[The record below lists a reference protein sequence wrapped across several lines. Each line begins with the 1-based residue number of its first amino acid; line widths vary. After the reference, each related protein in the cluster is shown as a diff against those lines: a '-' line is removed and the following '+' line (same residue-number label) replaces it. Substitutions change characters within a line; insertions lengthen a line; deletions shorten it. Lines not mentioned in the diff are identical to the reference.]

1 MKKIFYSLLFWL
13 IPIIG
18 FAFTELVIDE
28 YKTDVYFGNG
38 ILTKEKTAI
47 YNAGILEKAIK
58 HKFYNGKTSEMKK
71 HIGKVDY
78 AYNRTDGQIVDLLE
92 SLVQKVDGTGL
103 ESVHKAAQIAYL
115 LVGLST
121 QKAHD
126 TDLKL
131 QVEQYKNSI
140 EQGHKVLVVAHSQGN
155 LFAREAYLR
164 LPVWMHKYWEAVS
177 IATPMN
183 SDIKSGTPRI
193 NWDND
198 LVSYLAFGNSGWLD
212 NPVRQ
217 IGWNPLKSAI
227 GLSHREHRPDDGYAW
242 KSDAG
247 RKSPKGDWESSE
259 DYLKKGDRLLLI
271 QLL

>member
-1 MKKIFYSLLFWL
+1 MKRIFLLLTIF
-13 IPIIG
+13 IT
-18 FAFTELVIDE
+18 FAFGIIDE

-38 ILTKEKTAI
+38 ILTTDDDARSNAMDVLEPAIRKEI
-47 YNAGILEKAIK
+47 YANNED
-58 HKFYNGKTSEMKK
+58 EMYK

-140 EQGHKVLVVAHSQGN
+140 EQGHKVLVIAHSQIMAQPSN
-155 LFAREAYLR
+155 IYQN
-164 LPVWMHKYWEAVS
+164 H
-177 IATPMN
+177 
-183 SDIKSGTPRI
+183 
-193 NWDND
+193 
-198 LVSYLAFGNSGWLD
+198 LVMICRFERVKQKHMIY
-212 NPVRQ
+212 
-217 IGWNPLKSAI
+217 
-227 GLSHREHRPDDGYAW
+227 
-242 KSDAG
+242 
-247 RKSPKGDWESSE
+247 
-259 DYLKKGDRLLLI
+259 
-271 QLL
+271 